1 MRILDVSSPVGNCWV
16 ITDGD
21 LKSEYTSLGGVPDD
35 ILEKVS
41 CRCQKGCKTNFGAC
55 RKAYLVC
62 TDARMQRR

>member
-35 ILEKVS
+35 ILEKGS